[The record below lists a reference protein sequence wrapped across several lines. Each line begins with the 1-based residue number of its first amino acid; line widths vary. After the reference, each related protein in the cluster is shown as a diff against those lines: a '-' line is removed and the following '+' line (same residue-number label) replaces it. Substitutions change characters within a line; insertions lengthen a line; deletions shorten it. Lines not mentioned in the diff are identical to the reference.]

1 MHMYI
6 YLYKCNEITTFL
18 NCFGV
23 FSVQTIHFSIWP
35 ECKGLVKETSI
46 DKQYTGYI
54 TIYCLCKER
63 VQQWP
68 LDNFI

>member
-1 MHMYI
+1 MYMYI
-6 YLYKCNEITTFL
+6 KLYKCNEITTFL

-54 TIYCLCKER
+54 TI
-63 VQQWP
+63 
-68 LDNFI
+68 